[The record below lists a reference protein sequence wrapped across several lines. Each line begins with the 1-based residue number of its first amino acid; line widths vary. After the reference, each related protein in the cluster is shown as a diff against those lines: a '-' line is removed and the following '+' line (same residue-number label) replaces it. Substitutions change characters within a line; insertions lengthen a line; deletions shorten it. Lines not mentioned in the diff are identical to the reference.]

1 MPRSLIKAGQLLL
14 ILALFATC
22 GGHWVV
28 LQSVAWTNMLVTYSR
43 VEPVTQ
49 AIEKTFDG
57 RHPCVLCKR
66 IVSGK
71 GSEKKQDVQRTIAK
85 LNLFHEP
92 SGITLVRADDFWEQA
107 VPDYWM
113 AVRGDAPPV
122 PPPRTA
128 SV

>member
-28 LQSVAWTNMLVTYSR
+28 LQSVAWTNMLVTYSKADD
-43 VEPVTQ
+43 VTR
-49 AIEKTFDG
+49 AIGKTFDG
-57 RHPCVLCKR
+57 QHPCSLCKR

-85 LNLFHEP
+85 LNLFHEV
-92 SGITLVRADDFWEQA
+92 SAISLVRPDDFWEQA
-107 VPDYWM
+107 VPEVRM
-113 AVRGDAPPV
+113 TARGDAPPV
-122 PPPRTA
+122 PVPRTVA
-128 SV
+128 A